1 MANENVDLTL
11 TYEERAGDLL
21 FLLGTILAF
30 ISNYQEE
37 QALLTENVSM
47 VKPKDIDS
55 AMSITAASWLFFLAS
70 ILFTH
75 VAIVRLEELG
85 STTNLKTSLVLTRG
99 TKLAVIGNL
108 LKSAGFG
115 IAAIAYQ
122 LKLFYYK
129 YEF

>member
-1 MANENVDLTL
+1 MGNEHLDLTL

-30 ISNYQEE
+30 ISTYQEE
-37 QALLTENVSM
+37 QALLTENVPT
-47 VKPKDIDS
+47 VKPKEIDS

-75 VAIVRLEELG
+75 VAIVHLEELK
-85 STTNLKTSLVLTRG
+85 STPNLRISLVFTRG

-115 IAAIAYQ
+115 TAAIAYQ

-129 YEF
+129 YK